1 MDDFPARFA
10 DFLEMVATR
19 IRSLTVDRVNRWIR
33 LSSLGMAAAM
43 LGLVALVFLV
53 LSIYG
58 ALAIPLGSDGAFGAL
73 GLVVLTL
80 GIILWSK
87 KKKAS

>member
-10 DFLEMVATR
+10 DFLETVATR

-33 LSSLGMAAAM
+33 LSSLGMAATT
-43 LGLVALVFLV
+43 LGLLALVFLV

-58 ALAIPLGSDGAFGAL
+58 ALAIPLGSDGAFGVL
-73 GLVVLTL
+73 GLVVLIF
-80 GIILWSK
+80 GIIVWSNR
-87 KKKAS
+87 KKAS

>member
-33 LSSLGMAAAM
+33 LSSLGMAAAT
-43 LGLVALVFLV
+43 LGLLALVFLL

-58 ALAIPLGSDGAFGAL
+58 ALAIPLGSDGAFAVL
-73 GLVVLTL
+73 GLVVLIV
-80 GIILWSK
+80 GIITWSNRK
-87 KKKAS
+87 KTS